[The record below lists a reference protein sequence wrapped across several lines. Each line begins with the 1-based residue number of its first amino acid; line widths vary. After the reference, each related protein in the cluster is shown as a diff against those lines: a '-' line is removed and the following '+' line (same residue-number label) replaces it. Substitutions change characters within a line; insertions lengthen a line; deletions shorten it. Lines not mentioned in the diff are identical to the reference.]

1 MSALKPCEKELAQ
14 LDCHPLPLP
23 EQAHG
28 CTSTESHRLADRI
41 VTNSMS
47 YSCHVLVEAERKD
60 VQVTDPNAEPPS
72 PEAREFTEC
81 TIRWGR

>member
-1 MSALKPCEKELAQ
+1 
-14 LDCHPLPLP
+14 
-23 EQAHG
+23 
-28 CTSTESHRLADRI
+28 
-41 VTNSMS
+41 MS

-60 VQVTDPNAEPPS
+60 VQVMDPNAEPPS